1 MVRHQAQASDYS
13 LFGSKRGGEYSLRF
27 WGNFSAPRMY
37 QRNVCVCVRERENG
51 EGKVSL
57 CDEILKSLPEF
68 PDLLEER
75 ESVSAQS
82 VSFLSPAFT
91 YRIMLD
97 LPGFSWGSTR
107 QKGALLSAAHEHED
121 VS

>member
-1 MVRHQAQASDYS
+1 MGFSRQEYWVLSTAPQASTLTIPAESPTPSS
-13 LFGSKRGGEYSLRF
+13 LPLAS
-27 WGNFSAPRMY
+27 
-37 QRNVCVCVRERENG
+37 
-51 EGKVSL
+51 
-57 CDEILKSLPEF
+57 SLPEF